1 MQGAHDVRFGAS
13 VAAGELQQWQS
24 SKSVFMGIGQDF
36 DRVVIRAPP
45 HGFLGSR
52 PTLSVDA
59 VQAVS
64 DAVREH
70 HGVWLETPHEGP
82 IEAVIFDMRDEDG
95 GQSLAALR
103 VLAQEHGL
111 VLETASSTYSRQ
123 FMWSRMASRLHAVGA
138 HDGAPE
144 EWWSTLRDVSAMEM
158 ASETL
163 RATSSKWVPDFAELR
178 LYAWFIK
185 ASVTNGGPPTLS
197 GSAWVQVNERQLS
210 KRLGLRGAADQQRV
224 LGSPIA
230 QMHALGAALGDGA
243 SQAIDDVV
251 PNMVAAVGNSLCGWN
266 LIGQLRVAVRVCEF
280 CPLTDELLYM
290 KTAALPSLDEDLTGV
305 GLPYT
310 LPRTLME
317 MQAFVGRCGVVGG
330 ALVPLPFAS
339 HIASYV
345 PVQRYGHALAGL
357 REEEREELE
366 RQIREVAEREQQRAT
381 WRFDAIAAGVFLSH
395 STFKIYAMS
404 RLEYNSGGEAGPI
417 GVLGK
422 QTVA

>member
-13 VAAGELQQWQS
+13 VAAGELGAWQS
-24 SKSVFMGIGQDF
+24 SKSVLVGIGQDF

-52 PTLSVDA
+52 PTLSADA
-59 VQAVS
+59 VQAIS

-70 HGVWLETPHEGP
+70 HGVWLETSHEGP

-163 RATSSKWVPDFAELR
+163 LATSSKWVPDFAELR
-178 LYAWFIK
+178 LYTWFVK

-197 GSAWVQVNERQLS
+197 GAAWVQVEPQQLS
-210 KRLGLRGAADQQRV
+210 KDLGVQGAGDQLRV

-230 QMHALGAALGDGA
+230 KLHALGAALGDRCGD
-243 SQAIDDVV
+243 SQAIDGVLPTMVKDVYS
-251 PNMVAAVGNSLCGWN
+251 SLCGAA
-266 LIGQLRVAVRVCEF
+266 LIGQLRVGVRVCEF
-280 CPLTDELLYM
+280 CPLTGKLLYM
-290 KTAALPSLDEDLTGV
+290 KTAALPSLDEVPTGV

-310 LPRTLME
+310 LPTTLKE
-317 MQAFVGRCGVVGG
+317 MQAFADQCGVVGG
-330 ALVPLPFAS
+330 PLVELPHATHIDS
-339 HIASYV
+339 HV
-345 PVQRYGHALAGL
+345 PVQRYLHELEGL
-357 REEEREELE
+357 REEDRARLE
-366 RQIREVAEREQQRAT
+366 RKIREVAEREQQRDE
-381 WRFDAIAAGVFLSH
+381 WRLEAAAAGVFLRH
-395 STFKIYAMS
+395 STFKIYRHRRDVYLS
-404 RLEYNSGGEAGPI
+404 IL
-417 GVLGK
+417 
-422 QTVA
+422 

>member
-24 SKSVFMGIGQDF
+24 SKSVLVGIGQDF

-52 PTLSVDA
+52 PSLSADA

-70 HGVWLETPHEGP
+70 HGVWLETPHQGP

-163 RATSSKWVPDFAELR
+163 LATSSKWVPDFAELR
-178 LYAWFIK
+178 LYTWFVK

-197 GSAWVQVNERQLS
+197 GAAWVQVEPQQLS
-210 KRLGLRGAADQQRV
+210 KDLGVHGAGDQLRV
-224 LGSPIA
+224 LGSPLA
-230 QMHALGAALGDGA
+230 KLHALAAAFGDRRGD
-243 SQAIDDVV
+243 SQAIDNVMPTMVTDVHH
-251 PNMVAAVGNSLCGWN
+251 SLRGSN
-266 LIGQLRVAVRVCEF
+266 LIGQLRFGARLCEI
-280 CPLTDELLYM
+280 CPLTDKLLFM
-290 KTAALPSLDEDLTGV
+290 KTAAVPSLDEDRTGV

-330 ALVPLPFAS
+330 GLVELPFATHIDS
-339 HIASYV
+339 HV
-345 PVQRYGHALAGL
+345 PVQRYLHELAGL
-357 REEEREELE
+357 REEDRARLE
-366 RQIREVAEREQQRAT
+366 RKIREVAERERQRDE
-381 WRFDAIAAGVFLSH
+381 WRLEAAAAGVFLRH
-395 STFKIYAMS
+395 STFKIYRHRRDVYLS
-404 RLEYNSGGEAGPI
+404 IL
-417 GVLGK
+417 
-422 QTVA
+422 

>member
-13 VAAGELQQWQS
+13 VATGELLVWQS
-24 SKSVFMGIGQDF
+24 SKSVLVGIGQDF

-52 PTLSVDA
+52 PSLSADA

-64 DAVREH
+64 DAVREQ

-82 IEAVIFDMRDEDG
+82 IDAVLFDMRDEDG

-123 FMWSRMASRLHAVGA
+123 FMWSRIASRLHAVGA

-163 RATSSKWVPDFAELR
+163 RATPSKWVPDFAELR
-178 LYAWFIK
+178 LYAWFVK
-185 ASVTNGGPPTLS
+185 ASVTNGGPPALS
-197 GSAWVQVNERQLS
+197 GATWVEVKPQQLS
-210 KRLGLRGAADQQRV
+210 KDLGFKRADNRQRV
-224 LGSPIA
+224 LGSPLA
-230 QMHALGAALGDGA
+230 KLHALAAALGDRRGD

-251 PNMVAAVGNSLCGWN
+251 PAMVRDVYGSLRGAA
-266 LIGQLRVAVRVCEF
+266 LIGQLRFGARLCEI
-280 CPLTDELLYM
+280 CPLTDKLLFM
-290 KTAALPSLDEDLTGV
+290 KTAAVPSLDEDRTGV

-330 ALVPLPFAS
+330 ALVELPFAS
-339 HIASYV
+339 HIDSYV

-366 RQIREVAEREQQRAT
+366 RKIREGAERERQRDE
-381 WRFDAIAAGVFLSH
+381 WRLEAAAAGAFLSH
-395 STFKIYAMS
+395 STFEIYS
-404 RLEYNSGGEAGPI
+404 HRRDVYLSI
-417 GVLGK
+417 L
-422 QTVA
+422 

>member
-24 SKSVFMGIGQDF
+24 SKSVLVGIGQEF
-36 DRVVIRAPP
+36 AVVVIRAPP
-45 HGFLGSR
+45 RGFLGSR
-52 PTLSVDA
+52 QSLSADA

-70 HGVWLETPHEGP
+70 HGVWLETPHKGP
-82 IEAVIFDMRDEDG
+82 IEAVVFDMRDEDG

-158 ASETL
+158 ASDTL
-163 RATSSKWVPDFAELR
+163 LATPSKWVPDFAELR
-178 LYAWFIK
+178 LYTWFVK

-197 GSAWVQVNERQLS
+197 GAAWVQVEQQQLS
-210 KRLGLRGAADQQRV
+210 KDLGIQGAGDQLRV

-230 QMHALGAALGDGA
+230 QLHALGAALGD
-243 SQAIDDVV
+243 SRVEAIDDVV
-251 PNMVAAVGNSLCGWN
+251 PAMVKDVFGSLRGLN
-266 LIGQLRVAVRVCEF
+266 LIGQLRVGVRVCEF
-280 CPLTDELLYM
+280 CSLTDKLLFM
-290 KTAALPSLDEDLTGV
+290 KTAAVPSLDEDQTGV

-310 LPRTLME
+310 PPRTLKE
-317 MQAFVGRCGVVGG
+317 MQDFIDRCGDVGG
-330 ALVPLPFAS
+330 ALVPLPYAS
-339 HIASYV
+339 HIASHP
-345 PVQRYGHALAGL
+345 PVQHYLHRLAGL

-366 RQIREVAEREQQRAT
+366 RKIREGAERERQRDE
-381 WRFDAIAAGVFLSH
+381 WRLEAAAAGAFLSH
-395 STFKIYAMS
+395 STFEIYS
-404 RLEYNSGGEAGPI
+404 HRRDVYLSI
-417 GVLGK
+417 L
-422 QTVA
+422 

>member
-13 VAAGELQQWQS
+13 IAAGELQQWQS
-24 SKSVFMGIGQDF
+24 SKSVLVGIGQEF
-36 DRVVIRAPP
+36 DVVVIRAPP

-52 PTLSVDA
+52 PSLSADA

-82 IEAVIFDMRDEDG
+82 IDAVIFDMRDEDG

-103 VLAQEHGL
+103 VLAREHGL

-163 RATSSKWVPDFAELR
+163 LATSSKWVPDFAELR
-178 LYAWFIK
+178 LYTWFVK

-197 GSAWVQVNERQLS
+197 GAAWVQVEPQQLL
-210 KRLGLRGAADQQRV
+210 KDLGVQGAGDRLRV
-224 LGSPIA
+224 LESPIA
-230 QMHALGAALGDGA
+230 QLHALAAALGDRRGA

-251 PNMVAAVGNSLCGWN
+251 PDMVPDVYNSLRGWN
-266 LIGQLRVAVRVCEF
+266 LIGQLRFGARLCEI
-280 CPLTDELLYM
+280 CPLTGKVLFM
-290 KTAALPSLDEDLTGV
+290 KTAAVSPSLDEDRTGV

-310 LPRTLME
+310 LPRTLQA
-317 MQAFVGRCGVVGG
+317 MQDFIDRCGDVGG
-330 ALVPLPFAS
+330 ALVELPYAT
-339 HIASYV
+339 HIASHV
-345 PVQRYGHALAGL
+345 PVQRYLHELAGL
-357 REEEREELE
+357 REEEMEELE
-366 RQIREVAEREQQRAT
+366 REIREGAERERQRDE
-381 WRFDAIAAGVFLSH
+381 WRLEAAAAGAFLCH
-395 STFKIYAMS
+395 STFEIYRHRRDVYLS
-404 RLEYNSGGEAGPI
+404 IL
-417 GVLGK
+417 
-422 QTVA
+422 